1 MAKRLIAC
9 SSCGR
14 VHPRGYVCEQKRKR
28 NYEYKRDRED
38 TGIYK
43 SRSWDK
49 TRTNILEQYHHMCLY
64 SFYVEGKIIKA
75 TDVHHIVEI
84 FDDDSLAY
92 DEDNLIPLSKEKH
105 RLIHEL
111 YKEDKKKIQE
121 ELREFKKRWKDGDR
135 KLV

>member
-1 MAKRLIAC
+1 MARLIAC
-9 SSCGR
+9 SLCGR
-14 VHPRGYVCEQKRKR
+14 IHQRGYLCESKRKR

-38 TGIYK
+38 MGIYK

-49 TRTNILEQYHHMCLY
+49 ARANILAQYNHICLY
-64 SFYVEGKIIKA
+64 SFYKEGKIIKA

-84 FDDDSLAY
+84 LDDDTLAY
-92 DEDNLIPLSKEKH
+92 NEDNLISLSKEKH